1 MRTRLASATR
11 GERRHAAALALV
23 ALLLACNSTATR
35 PAETTPAGS
44 PEAEPTSA
52 PAAKPVDDDPEAPP
66 LDGAAAWL
74 GVDAPID
81 IKSLRGQVVILDF
94 WTYCCINCM
103 HVLPL
108 LRDIEHEFAGQPLT
122 VIGVHS
128 AKFDGER
135 DPRRIREAMQRY
147 GVEHPVAVDSNM
159 TIWDRY
165 GASGWPTIVV
175 IKPNGRV
182 AGVAGGEPDG
192 NLLRA
197 VIRGVMADARADGS
211 LSQEPRPVKPPVR
224 SDSQGP
230 LAYPGKVLALPNGDL
245 AVSDSG
251 HHRVLVLDRS
261 GKVRH
266 TIGSGLRGWSDGSFT
281 AATFDDPQGIAAAPD
296 GNTLYLADT
305 RNHVVRKLDLK
316 ARTVETIAGTGAL
329 GEDPL
334 DDDLKPARDRALRS
348 PWDLA
353 LTPDHKRL
361 IIALAGSHQLAV
373 LDLATLKIRRL
384 SGSGRE
390 TLADGAAER
399 AAFSQPSGIS
409 VVGGAIYVADSEVS
423 GVRAVSVTDGLSR
436 TIIGT
441 GLFDFGDRDGA
452 VTQALLQ
459 HPLHVLAVD
468 KGTALLVADTYN
480 NKIKKIDLKAG
491 TIATFYT
498 GAGELAL
505 HEPAGITREK
515 SGSLVVADTNAGRL
529 LRISADGKTAA
540 PIPISDAPA
549 PLVGAALPIVP
560 AASSAPVAA
569 RVALEGDPLRPAMV
583 TLDLR
588 FVAPAGHE
596 FSEGSPF
603 DLEVVLPPATRART
617 SFHGTADG
625 GPEFKL
631 GAKLD
636 LGADDDNK
644 RTTSVPAELFLDVR
658 AVACDAVHHR
668 YCTPLRGRYA
678 LTLPVGSGPG
688 SAGGEQSATARIP
701 VQLPK

>member
-1 MRTRLASATR
+1 MRSRLA
-11 GERRHAAALALV
+11 AL
-23 ALLLACNSTATR
+23 ALLLACNNNGAR
-35 PAETTPAGS
+35 PGETTPAGT
-44 PEAEPTSA
+44 PTAAEPTPAEPA
-52 PAAKPVDDDPEAPP
+52 PAVDDDPDAPS
-66 LDGAAAWL
+66 LAGAAAWL
-74 GVDAPID
+74 GVDAPIA
-81 IKSLRGQVVILDF
+81 IESLRGQVVVIDF

-122 VIGVHS
+122 VLGVHS
-128 AKFDGER
+128 AKFDAER
-135 DPRRIREAMQRY
+135 DPQRIREAMKRY
-147 GVEHPVAVDSNM
+147 GVEHPVAVDSDM
-159 TIWDRY
+159 KIWDRY

-175 IKPNGRV
+175 IKPNGKV
-182 AGVAGGEPDG
+182 AGIAGGEPDG

-197 VIRGVMADARADGS
+197 VIRGVMADARADGT
-211 LSQEPRPVKPPVR
+211 LSKEPRPIKSSVS

-230 LAYPGKVLALPNGDL
+230 LAYPGKVLALASGDL

-251 HHRVLVLDRS
+251 HHRVLVLDRA

-266 TIGSGLRGWSDGSFT
+266 TIGSGLRGWSDGSFA
-281 AATFDDPQGIAAAPD
+281 AATFDDPQGLAASPD
-296 GNTLYLADT
+296 GRTLYLADT
-305 RNHVVRKLDLK
+305 RNHVVRKIDLK
-316 ARTVETIAGTGAL
+316 AATVETIAGTGAL
-329 GEDPL
+329 GEKPL
-334 DDDLKPARDRALRS
+334 DEELKNARDLALRS

-353 LTPDHKRL
+353 VTPDNKRL

-390 TLADGAAER
+390 TIADGAAEVS
-399 AAFSQPSGIS
+399 AFSQPSGIS
-409 VVGGAIYVADSEVS
+409 LTGGAIYVADSEVS

-436 TIIGT
+436 TVIGT

-480 NKIKKIDLKAG
+480 NKIKRIDLKAG
-491 TIATFYT
+491 TIATFYS

-505 HEPAGITREK
+505 HEPAGFTREK
-515 SGSLVVADTNAGRL
+515 SGSLVVADTNASRL
-529 LRISADGKTAA
+529 LRISADGKTATA
-540 PIPISDAPA
+540 ITIQGAPA
-549 PLVGAALPIVP
+549 PLIGAAVPIVP
-560 AASSAPVAA
+560 GTAQTPITG
-569 RVALEGDPLRPAMV
+569 RFALEGDPLRPALAL
-583 TLDLR
+583 LDLH
-588 FVAPAGHE
+588 FLAPAGHE

-603 DLEVVLPPATRART
+603 DLEVVLPPSTRART

-631 GAKLD
+631 GAKID
-636 LGADDDNK
+636 LGLDDDGNK
-644 RTTSVPAELFLDVR
+644 TTALPTELLLDIR
-658 AVACDAVHHR
+658 AVACDAVNHR
-668 YCTPLRGRYA
+668 YCAPLRGRYA
-678 LTLPVGSGPG
+678 LTLPLGSGPG
-688 SAGGEQSATARIP
+688 AAPDEQAATARIP

>member
-1 MRTRLASATR
+1 MRTPL
-11 GERRHAAALALV
+11 AAL
-23 ALLLACNSTATR
+23 ALLLACNNNGAR
-35 PAETTPAGS
+35 PGETTPAGS
-44 PEAEPTSA
+44 PEAAPA
-52 PAAKPVDDDPEAPP
+52 PAATTPVDDDPEAPS

-74 GVDAPID
+74 GVDAAID
-81 IKSLRGQVVILDF
+81 IKSLRGQVVVLDF

-122 VIGVHS
+122 VLGVHS
-128 AKFDGER
+128 AKFDAER
-135 DPRRIREAMQRY
+135 DPQRIREAMQRY
-147 GVEHPVAVDSNM
+147 GVEHPVAVDSDM
-159 TIWDRY
+159 KIWNRY

-182 AGVAGGEPDG
+182 AGAASGEPDG

-197 VIRGVMADARADGS
+197 VIRSVMADARADGS
-211 LSQEPRPVKPPVR
+211 LSTEPRPIKPPV
-224 SDSQGP
+224 STASQGP
-230 LAYPGKVLALPNGDL
+230 LAYPGKVVALASGDL

-251 HHRVLVLDRS
+251 HHRVLVVDKA

-266 TIGSGLRGWSDGSFT
+266 TIGSGLRGWSDGSFA
-281 AATFDDPQGIAAAPD
+281 AATFDDPQGLAAAPD
-296 GNTLYLADT
+296 GRTLYLADT
-305 RNHVVRKLDLK
+305 RNHVVRKLDLQAK
-316 ARTVETIAGTGAL
+316 TVETIAGTGAL
-329 GEDPL
+329 GEAPL
-334 DDDLKPARDRALRS
+334 DDEIKPARDLALRS

-373 LDLATLKIRRL
+373 LDLATAKIRRL

-390 TLADGAAER
+390 TIADGAAEV

-423 GVRAVSVTDGLSR
+423 GVRAVQLTDGLSR
-436 TIIGT
+436 TVIGT
-441 GLFDFGDRDGA
+441 GLFDFGDRDGP

-480 NKIKKIDLKAG
+480 NKIKRIDLKAG
-491 TIATFYT
+491 NIATFYS
-498 GAGELAL
+498 GSGELAL
-505 HEPAGITREK
+505 HEPAGITRER

-529 LRISADGKTAA
+529 LRISADGKTAT
-540 PIPISDAPA
+540 PITITDAPP
-549 PLVGAALPIVP
+549 PLVGAALPISP
-560 AASSAPVAA
+560 TTSAAPVNA

-583 TLDLR
+583 NLDLR
-588 FVAPAGHE
+588 FVAPDGHE

-603 DLEVVLPPATRART
+603 DLEVVLPPSTRTRT

-644 RTTSVPAELFLDVR
+644 KTTTVPTEILLDLR

-678 LTLPVGSGPG
+678 LTLPLGSGPG